1 MKQFLPILSWLPNY
15 KKSDLSGDLFAGLT
29 VGVMLIPQGM
39 AYALIAGLPPVYGL
53 YASVVPQ
60 IIYAIF
66 GTSRQLSVAPV
77 AMDSLLVAT
86 GVSVMAM
93 EGSEA
98 YITYAIMLAFF
109 MGTAQFLLGVIRMGF
124 ITNLLAKPVIS
135 GFTSAAALIIGL
147 NQLKYFLGVE
157 LEKSNQV
164 HRIIGSAI
172 SQIDETHLLTLLLG
186 IAGIILI
193 KGAKKINHKI
203 PGALVAVIVGILV
216 VAAFGLEAEGVSIVK
231 EVPSG
236 LPSLIIPDFSI
247 ETIQKLLPLSLTIAV
262 VAFMEAFS
270 VAKAIEAKRRDYK
283 VIPNQELI
291 ALGASNIVGSLFQS
305 YPVTGGFSRSAV
317 NHQAGANTPL
327 ASIISAVL
335 VALTLLF
342 LTPLFYNL
350 PHAILASIIMVA
362 VSGLIDI
369 GYVRTL
375 WKTNKV
381 EFGLLLATFIV
392 TLQFSMVPGIVT
404 GIILSIL
411 ILLFKAANP
420 HMAVLGRVKGIEEY
434 RNVKRFNE
442 LETWPELLVLRVDAP
457 FAFVNIQTIKDKVM
471 NEVQKRNGE
480 LKYVVLDAASVAYI
494 DATGVIGLRE
504 LIESLEEKN
513 ITMLFAEVIGPVRD
527 AFYKNELIKKGEK
540 HAFFLTTND
549 AVNYC
554 LSGKFEDGRAHLV
567 SQTNA

>member
-1 MKQFLPILSWLPNY
+1 
-15 KKSDLSGDLFAGLT
+15 
-29 VGVMLIPQGM
+29 MLIPQGM

-60 IIYAIF
+60 LIYAIF

-86 GVSVMAM
+86 GVSVMAI

-109 MGTAQFLLGVIRMGF
+109 MGVAQFTLGIIRMGF

-147 NQLKYFLGVE
+147 NQLKYFLGVD

-164 HRIIGSAI
+164 YRILLNAVN
-172 SQIDETHLLTLLLG
+172 QINETHLLTLLLG
-186 IAGIILI
+186 VAGIVLI
-193 KGAKKINHKI
+193 KGAKRINNKI
-203 PGALVAVIVGILV
+203 PGALIAVITGILA
-216 VAAFGLEAEGVSIVK
+216 VAAFGLDTKGVSIVR

-247 ETIQKLLPLSLTIAV
+247 ETVQKLLPLSLTIAI
-262 VAFMEAFS
+262 VAFMEAYS

-291 ALGASNIVGSLFQS
+291 ALGAANIVGSLFQS

-327 ASIISAVL
+327 SSIISAVL

-350 PHAILASIIMVA
+350 PHAILAAIIMVA
-362 VSGLIDI
+362 VAGLIDL

-375 WKTNKV
+375 WKTNKI
-381 EFGLLLATFIV
+381 EFGLLMATFIV

-404 GIILSIL
+404 GIVLSIL
-411 ILLFKAANP
+411 ILLFRAANP
-420 HMAVLGRVKGIEEY
+420 HMAVLGRVKGIDEY
-434 RNVKRFNE
+434 RNIKRFDD

-471 NEVQKRNGE
+471 NEVQKRNGM
-480 LKYVVLDAASVAYI
+480 LKYVVLDAGSVAYV

-504 LIESLEEKN
+504 LIEGLEEKG
-513 ITMLFAEVIGPVRD
+513 IQILFAEMIGPVRD
-527 AFYKNELIKKGEK
+527 VFNKNKLISKNQAKV
-540 HAFFLTTND
+540 FFLTTND

-554 LSGKFEDGRAHLV
+554 LSGEYKGEKRHLV
-567 SQTNA
+567 EQSNA

>member
-1 MKQFLPILSWLPNY
+1 
-15 KKSDLSGDLFAGLT
+15 
-29 VGVMLIPQGM
+29 MLIPQGM

-60 IIYAIF
+60 LVYAIF

-86 GVSVMAM
+86 GVSVMAT

-109 MGTAQFLLGVIRMGF
+109 MGVAQFTLGIIRMGF

-147 NQLKYFLGVE
+147 NQLKYFLGID

-164 HRIIGSAI
+164 YLIVANAIG
-172 SQIDETHLLTLLLG
+172 QINETHLLTLLLG
-186 IAGIILI
+186 IAGIALI
-193 KGAKKINHKI
+193 KGAKKINNKI
-203 PGALVAVIVGILV
+203 PGALIAVIVGILV
-216 VAAFGLEAEGVSIVK
+216 VAAFGLDTKGVSIVK

-236 LPSLIIPDFSI
+236 LPSLIIPDLSI

-291 ALGASNIVGSLFQS
+291 ALGAANIVGSLFQS

-327 ASIISAVL
+327 SSIISAIL

-350 PHAILASIIMVA
+350 PHAILAAIIMVA
-362 VSGLIDI
+362 VAGLIDLS
-369 GYVRTL
+369 YVRTL
-375 WKTNKV
+375 WKTNKI
-381 EFGLLLATFIV
+381 EFGLLMATFIV

-404 GIILSIL
+404 GIVLSIL
-411 ILLFKAANP
+411 ILLFRAANP
-420 HMAVLGRVKGIEEY
+420 HMAILGRVKGIEEY
-434 RNVKRFNE
+434 RNVTRFND

-471 NEVQKRNGE
+471 NEVQKRNGT
-480 LKYVVLDAASVAYI
+480 LKYVVLDAGSVAYV

-504 LIESLEEKN
+504 LIEGLEEKG
-513 ITMLFAEVIGPVRD
+513 IQILFAEMIGPVRD
-527 AFYKNELIKKGEK
+527 VFNRNELILKDQGKV
-540 HAFFLTTND
+540 FFLTTND

-554 LSGKFEDGRAHLV
+554 VSGEYKGEKRHLV
-567 SQTNA
+567 EQSNA

>member
-1 MKQFLPILSWLPNY
+1 
-15 KKSDLSGDLFAGLT
+15 
-29 VGVMLIPQGM
+29 M
-39 AYALIAGLPPVYGL
+39 A
-53 YASVVPQ
+53 VV
-60 IIYAIF
+60 I
-66 GTSRQLSVAPV
+66 
-77 AMDSLLVAT
+77 
-86 GVSVMAM
+86 
-93 EGSEA
+93 
-98 YITYAIMLAFF
+98 
-109 MGTAQFLLGVIRMGF
+109 
-124 ITNLLAKPVIS
+124 
-135 GFTSAAALIIGL
+135 
-147 NQLKYFLGVE
+147 
-157 LEKSNQV
+157 
-164 HRIIGSAI
+164 
-172 SQIDETHLLTLLLG
+172 
-186 IAGIILI
+186 
-193 KGAKKINHKI
+193 
-203 PGALVAVIVGILV
+203 GILV
-216 VAAFGLEAEGVSIVK
+216 VAVFGLEAKGVSIVK

-457 FAFVNIQTIKDKVM
+457 FAFVNIQTIKDKVV